1 MRRIKIFA
9 LAGLA
14 LLATSCKEYLDV
26 KPYGRTIPKT
36 SEEFSALIHTHLN
49 DLDNGNSNYF
59 VGNSSTTMDWDTGG
73 GDDFEVC
80 LTENSGRSMD
90 IYLGS
95 FVGSMSAYSIYS
107 SLYEVIRDCNI
118 VIENLAESDEQLTK
132 DVLATSYA
140 LRAVCYYQLLRMY
153 CEAPRKGETAGQL
166 GMPLV
171 TAFDMEERP
180 VRSDMQT
187 TIDLI
192 ESDLQKSITFHCTDD
207 LYRFT
212 EPVAKGYLARLYFWT
227 EQWDKVLP
235 ITTELLAAYPLLDR
249 DAFYSMMSQPY
260 VLGKNQLIK
269 AYRMYTSTTSTESS
283 TASSIIK
290 YRPVSVR
297 FLSHFNTEAGED
309 STDIRYS
316 LSVNRK
322 RRCQKPFFVGMRSA
336 EFKLMEAECY
346 YHLGQ
351 EADALASIND
361 LRRHRIK
368 DVKDYTMQTL
378 PAINSKEIIT
388 VDAEGSAVT
397 PLLATIFSERR
408 KELFLEGDRLFE
420 LKRNGTPEFWTAY
433 NGRRYNTLAYMYT
446 FPIPESDVRII
457 EGMQQNPGYTEVES
471 D

>member
-1 MRRIKIFA
+1 MRRLKI
-9 LAGLA
+9 LA
-14 LLATSCKEYLDV
+14 LSCIVLAATSCKEYLDV
-26 KPYGRTIPKT
+26 RPYGRTIPKT
-36 SEEFSALIHTHLN
+36 AEEFSALIHTHLN
-49 DLDNGNSNYF
+49 DLDNGSSNYF
-59 VGNSSTTMDWDTGG
+59 VGNAGTLMDWDTGG

-80 LTENSGRSMD
+80 LTENSGKSMD

-118 VIENLAESDEQLTK
+118 VIDNLEDDDDQLTK

-153 CEAPRKGETAGQL
+153 CEAPRKGEMAEQL
-166 GMPLV
+166 GLALV
-171 TAFDMEERP
+171 TTFDMEERP
-180 VRSDMQT
+180 VRSNMLS

-192 ESDLQKSITFHCTDD
+192 ESDLKKAIGYQCTND

-212 EPVAKGYLARLYFWT
+212 ADVAKGYLARLYFWT

-235 ITTELLAAYPLLDR
+235 LTSELLQTYPILDR
-249 DAFYSMMSQPY
+249 DAFKEMMNSPF

-269 AYRMYTSTTSTESS
+269 AYRTYTSSTGTDFSS
-283 TASSIIK
+283 ASGIIK

-297 FLSHFNTEAGED
+297 FLSHFNTAAGED
-309 STDIRYS
+309 STDVRYS
-316 LSVNRK
+316 MSVNRK
-322 RRCQKPFFVGMRSA
+322 RRCQKSFFCGMRSA

-351 EADALASIND
+351 ESEALASLND
-361 LRRHRIK
+361 LRRHRIRNAT
-368 DVKDYTMQTL
+368 DYTMQTL
-378 PAINSKEIIT
+378 PAINSKEIIS
-388 VDAEGSAVT
+388 VDAEGNALT
-397 PLLATIFSERR
+397 PLIAAILSERR

-420 LKRNGTPEFWTAY
+420 QKRNGTPEFWTAY

-446 FPIPESDVRII
+446 FPIPESDIRII
-457 EGMQQNPGYTEVES
+457 SALQQNPGYTEVES